1 MALLTSADFADLI
14 SAQLL
19 INLTND
25 TAGAVTPDEDVI
37 DKVSVAGW
45 NEMFA
50 WGLGVKYAQPA
61 TVPATGPCK
70 ELLRRMTRYGMYSRR
85 PELLATPEG
94 EVIRLERDDVVK
106 LCKAVA
112 AGDAVVAGL
121 TLLTDDEAD
130 AIGGTFDYYSNDVV
144 YTKTNYRGF

>member
-1 MALLTSADFADLI
+1 MSLLTSSDFADLI
-14 SAQLL
+14 SAALL

-25 TAGAVTPDEDVI
+25 TAGAMTPDEAVI
-37 DKVSVAGW
+37 DKCSAAGW

-50 WGLGVKYAQPA
+50 WLGVRYAQPT
-61 TVPATGPCK
+61 TVPAIGPSR
-70 ELLRRMTRYGMYSRR
+70 EWLRKVTRYGMYARR

-94 EVIRLERDDVVK
+94 EVIRLERDDVMK
-106 LCKAVA
+106 LCKAA
-112 AGDAVVAGL
+112 GAGDAVVAGL

-130 AIGGTFDYYSNDVV
+130 AIGGSFDYYSNDVV

>member
-1 MALLTSADFADLI
+1 MALLTSADFTDLI

-37 DKVSVAGW
+37 DKVSAAGW

-50 WGLGVKYAQPA
+50 WLGVKYAQPA

-70 ELLRRMTRYGMYSRR
+70 EWLRKVTRYGMYSRR

-94 EVIRLERDDVVK
+94 EVIRLERDDVMK
-106 LCKAVA
+106 LCKAA
-112 AGDAVVAGL
+112 GAGDAVVAGL

>member
-1 MALLTSADFADLI
+1 MALLTSSDFADLI

-25 TAGAVTPDEDVI
+25 APAAAPDEDVI
-37 DKVSVAGW
+37 DKVSAAGW
-45 NEMFA
+45 DEMFA
-50 WGLGVKYAQPA
+50 WLGVRYTQPA

-70 ELLRRMTRYGMYSRR
+70 EWLRKVTRYGLYSRR

-94 EVIRLERDDVVK
+94 EVIRLERDDVMK
-106 LCKAVA
+106 LCKAA
-112 AGDAVVAGL
+112 GAGDAVVAGL
-121 TLLTDDEAD
+121 SLISTDDAD
-130 AIGGTFDYYSNDVV
+130 AQGGSFGYYANDVV

>member
-1 MALLTSADFADLI
+1 MALLTSSDFADLI

-25 TAGAVTPDEDVI
+25 APAATVDEDVI
-37 DKVSVAGW
+37 DKVSAAGW

-50 WGLGVKYAQPA
+50 WLGVRYTQPA
-61 TVPATGPCK
+61 TVPTTGPCK
-70 ELLRRMTRYGMYSRR
+70 EWLRKVTRYGMYARR

-94 EVIRLERDDVVK
+94 EVIRLERDDVMK
-106 LCKAVA
+106 LCKAA
-112 AGDAVVAGL
+112 GAGDAVVAGL
-121 TLLTDDEAD
+121 SLISTDDAD
-130 AIGGTFDYYSNDVV
+130 AQGGSFGYYANDVV